1 MTLVFSAYSVR
12 SSGCIN
18 YRESYVTDVGKK
30 TAVMDPAGVIS
41 EKMLQRDLSLEVPKM
56 KPTLSG
62 VSPACKENVSDG
74 NEFVTA
80 RTHGPVFASKKV
92 TV

>member
-1 MTLVFSAYSVR
+1 M
-12 SSGCIN
+12 
-18 YRESYVTDVGKK
+18 DVGKE
-30 TAVMDPAGVIS
+30 TAAMDPAGVVS
-41 EKMLQRDLSLEVPKM
+41 EKMLQRDLRLEVPKM